1 MLFLFK
7 IYLQRPTR
15 RVLESNHPMVSSSSL
30 FFFCAAAAAFSA
42 DAFSLGGIEGG
53 RRLTSLQMLNEP
65 KGCASKPFE
74 KKKICVFGAG
84 GYLGSTVFG
93 FLQRAGALYG
103 TGISGQ
109 SSPRAIA
116 ATSSSAEALNK
127 VLGSAFKLAYAGEDL
142 VRLIDT
148 SDVDH
153 IIERVKSYDA
163 AVLGTV
169 YQLEKRTVTLN
180 TYEKSPNDRTYDFYL
195 DEKYGAWE
203 NDVPSD
209 DSEYHAQ
216 IFTNALQALV
226 ESGSMKHVVVVE
238 TPRTC
243 DPMVFI
249 NILEEAGIPY
259 TYLRIKGKLIKD
271 ISFSFDKGVKD
282 SLAVS
287 KFQPGFI
294 YPIEAEVYENERPVY
309 REDVAALVV
318 QSLMSLDWSE
328 SRILEVASS
337 PNPLNNFV
345 PTKKQRT
352 DRDWCFNSAL
362 LENSLNS
369 ETISPAQIKEFG
381 ISTQR

>member
-1 MLFLFK
+1 
-7 IYLQRPTR
+7 
-15 RVLESNHPMVSSSSL
+15 MVSSSSL

-53 RRLTSLQMLNEP
+53 RRSTSLQMLNEP

-287 KFQPGFI
+287 KFQPGFM

>member
-1 MLFLFK
+1 MTLPLA
-7 IYLQRPTR
+7 
-15 RVLESNHPMVSSSSL
+15 VSY
-30 FFFCAAAAAFSA
+30 FCAAAVAFSSSA
-42 DAFSLGGIEGG
+42 DAFSLGGIGGG
-53 RRLTSLQMLNEP
+53 RRSTSLHMLNE
-65 KGCASKPFE
+65 GCASRPFE
-74 KKKICVFGAG
+74 KKKIAVFGAG
-84 GYLGSTVFG
+84 GYLGATVFG
-93 FLQRAGALYG
+93 FLQRAGSLYG

-116 ATSSSAEALNK
+116 ATSTSLEALNK
-127 VLGSAFKLAYAGEDL
+127 VLGSAFKLAYAGEDM
-142 VRLIDT
+142 VRLVDT

-153 IIERVKSYDA
+153 IIERVQSYDA

-169 YQLEKRTVTLN
+169 YQLEKRAVTLN
-180 TYEKSPNDRTYDFYL
+180 TYEKNPNDKTFDFYL
-195 DEKYGAWE
+195 DEKYGARE

-209 DSEYHAQ
+209 DSDYHVQ
-216 IFTNALQALV
+216 IFTNEMQALV
-226 ESGSMKHVVVVE
+226 EVGSVKHLVVVE
-238 TPRTC
+238 TPRTH

-259 TYLRIKGKLIKD
+259 TYIRTKGKLVKD

-287 KFQPGFI
+287 KYQPGFI

-309 REDVAALVV
+309 REDLAALVV
-318 QSLMSLDWSE
+318 QSLMSLDWNE

-337 PNPLNNFV
+337 PNPLNNNV
-345 PTKKQRT
+345 PSKKQRS

-362 LENSLNS
+362 LENSLS
-369 ETISPAQIKEFG
+369 AETVSPAQIKEMG

>member
-1 MLFLFK
+1 
-7 IYLQRPTR
+7 
-15 RVLESNHPMVSSSSL
+15 MVSTGN
-30 FFFCAAAAAFSA
+30 FFFVCAAAAAFLSSS
-42 DAFSLGGIEGG
+42 DAFSLSGVGGG
-53 RRLTSLQMLNEP
+53 RRRPTSLHLNEP
-65 KGCASKPFE
+65 KGCASTPFA
-74 KKKICVFGAG
+74 KKKIAVFGAG
-84 GYLGSTVFG
+84 GYLGATVFG
-93 FLQRAGALYG
+93 FLQRAGSLYG

-142 VRLIDT
+142 IRLVDT

-153 IIERVKSYDA
+153 ITERVKSFDA

-209 DSEYHAQ
+209 DSDYHVQ
-216 IFTNALQALV
+216 IFKNAIQALV
-226 ESGSMKHVVVVE
+226 EAGSINHLVVVE
-238 TPRTC
+238 TPRTN

-249 NILEEAGIPY
+249 NILDEAGIPY
-259 TYLRIKGKLIKD
+259 TYVRIKGKLIKD
-271 ISFSFDKGVKD
+271 ISFTFDKGVKD

-294 YPIEAEVYENERPVY
+294 YPIEAGVYENERPVY

-318 QSLMSLDWSE
+318 QSLMSLDWNE

-337 PNPLNNFV
+337 PNPLNISV
-345 PTKKQRT
+345 PSKKQRS
-352 DRDWCFNSAL
+352 DKDWCTNSAL
-362 LENSLNS
+362 LEKSLS
-369 ETISPAQIKEFG
+369 VETVSPVQIKELG

>member
-1 MLFLFK
+1 
-7 IYLQRPTR
+7 
-15 RVLESNHPMVSSSSL
+15 MVSSSSI
-30 FFFCAAAAAFSA
+30 FFLCAAAATLSA
-42 DAFSLGGIEGG
+42 DAFSLGGIQGG

-84 GYLGSTVFG
+84 GYLGSAVFG

-103 TGISGQ
+103 TGISGL

-116 ATSSSAEALNK
+116 ATASSAEALNK

-153 IIERVKSYDA
+153 IIERVQSYDA

-169 YQLEKRTVTLN
+169 YQLEKRAVTLN
-180 TYEKSPNDRTYDFYL
+180 TYEKTPNDKTYDFYL

-209 DSEYHAQ
+209 DSEFHAQ
-216 IFTNALQALV
+216 IFANSLQALV
-226 ESGSMKHVVVVE
+226 ESGSMKHVVVIE
-238 TPRTC
+238 TPRTP

-249 NILEEAGIPY
+249 NILEEVGIPY

-287 KFQPGFI
+287 KFQPDFI
-294 YPIEAEVYENERPVY
+294 YPIENEVYENERPVY

-318 QSLMSLDWSE
+318 QSLMSLDWNE
-328 SRILEVASS
+328 SKILEVASS
-337 PNPLNNFV
+337 PLPLNNHV
-345 PTKKQRT
+345 PTKKTRT
-352 DRDWCFNSAL
+352 DRDWCINSEL
-362 LENSLNS
+362 LEISLNS

>member
-1 MLFLFK
+1 MPRGGLISFCFAAVA
-7 IYLQRPTR
+7 
-15 RVLESNHPMVSSSSL
+15 VLSL
-30 FFFCAAAAAFSA
+30 PA
-42 DAFSLGGIEGG
+42 DAFSFGGIEGG
-53 RRLTSLQMLNEP
+53 RRSTSLHMYEP
-65 KGCASKPFE
+65 EGCAAKPFE

-84 GYLGSTVFG
+84 GYLGATIFG

-103 TGISGQ
+103 TGFSGQ
-109 SSPRAIA
+109 SSPRAIS

-127 VLGSAFKLAYAGEDL
+127 VLGSAFKLAFAGEDL

-153 IIERVKSYDA
+153 IIERVQTYDA

-209 DSEYHAQ
+209 DSDYHIQ
-216 IFTNALQALV
+216 IFKNSVQALV
-226 ESGSMKHVVVVE
+226 EAGSFKHVVVVE
-238 TPRTC
+238 TQRTC
-243 DPMVFI
+243 DPMAFI
-249 NILEEAGIPY
+249 NILEEAEIPY

-271 ISFSFDKGVKD
+271 LSFSFDKGVKD

-287 KFQPGFI
+287 KYQPEYI

-318 QSLMSLDWSE
+318 QSLMSLNWNN

-337 PNPLNNFV
+337 PNPLNNNV
-345 PTKKQRT
+345 PTKRQRT
-352 DRDWCFNSAL
+352 DGDWCANSDL
-362 LENSLNS
+362 LANSLNA